1 MPVRKIPK
9 SYIGVTGVMGTNQ
22 SIGNAE
28 FESLLERDY
37 LILLEFDPNVKTF
50 EVQPVKIPVPG
61 VPNGYH
67 PDVLVEFHPSN
78 DGTQNPSELTEVK
91 LLSDFQENA
100 EQYAP
105 KFACAEKYAAERNWV
120 FVKKDESQIRTPKL
134 QNLKF
139 LRGFRR
145 IQPEESLKI
154 HLCDSIEKKG
164 PCTIAELIEICMP
177 SDESKQQLLPVLWN
191 LILNK
196 QIIAD
201 LDLPLV
207 SDSEIWSEH
216 LFEQ

>member
-9 SYIGVTGVMGTNQ
+9 SYIGVTGVVGTNQ
-22 SIGNAE
+22 SVGNAE

-37 LILLEFDPNVKTF
+37 FILLDFDPSVKTY

-67 PDVLVEFHPSN
+67 PDVLVKFHPSE
-78 DGTQNPSELTEVK
+78 DGSQKLHELTEIK

-105 KFACAEKYAAERNWV
+105 KFACADLYAAERNWV
-120 FVKKDESQIRTPKL
+120 FIKKDESQIRTPRL

-145 IQPEESLKI
+145 IQPEDSLKN
-154 HLCDSIEKKG
+154 HLCEAIKQNG
-164 PCTIAELIEICMP
+164 PCTIAELIEVSMS

-201 LDLPLV
+201 LDSPLV

-216 LFEQ
+216 LFE